1 MAKSTQESDTRVL
14 SVRLPF
20 MRHVEVLEL
29 ATKHGMTP
37 SEYVLYKLWKEP
49 ETIIKNEVK
58 IQTNYE
64 MPKDFIQELNEVRN
78 LLDECFN
85 YTPGAGIFKDRKFQN
100 MEGAS
105 SFKELRNKLTNIT
118 SKYLNA
124 K

>member
-20 MRHVEVLEL
+20 MRHVEVLQL

-49 ETIIKNEVK
+49 ETIIKEEVRVH
-58 IQTNYE
+58 TNYE
-64 MPKDFIQELNEVRN
+64 IPKDFIQELNEIKI
-78 LLDECFN
+78 LLDKC
-85 YTPGAGIFKDRKFQN
+85 YIKDDSDLVEFTDINIVKKLT
-100 MEGAS
+100 G
-105 SFKELRNKLTNIT
+105 KLTNIT